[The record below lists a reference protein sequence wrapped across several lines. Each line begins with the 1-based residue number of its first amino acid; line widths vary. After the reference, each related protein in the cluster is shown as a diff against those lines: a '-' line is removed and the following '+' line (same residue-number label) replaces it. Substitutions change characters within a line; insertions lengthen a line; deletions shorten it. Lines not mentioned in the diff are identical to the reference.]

1 MYVRPPAESRGRVKI
16 PENYSGHAFR
26 DQSPFGDM
34 PPPTH
39 IDAPPRRDR
48 SEGQATDERQPYQS
62 VPHLPQD
69 DREELHGGI
78 SPDITHESARPHEI
92 DGERSHDSE
101 SEASHKGAERVQK
114 ASIFSSLLP
123 SATSGARHFPF
134 GHGIG
139 SEEILILAIMLLVY
153 LSGDGDECD
162 NELLL
167 LLGFLL
173 FAG

>member
-1 MYVRPPAESRGRVKI
+1 MYVRPSVDNRQKIKI

-34 PPPTH
+34 PPPTRV
-39 IDAPPRRDR
+39 DAPPRRDR
-48 SEGQATDERQPYQS
+48 ADVQTSGENTASPMQQNEREDVDS
-62 VPHLPQD
+62 AKSKHEAV
-69 DREELHGGI
+69 
-78 SPDITHESARPHEI
+78 SPDNNYEEVIQSAEA
-92 DGERSHDSE
+92 DSFDK
-101 SEASHKGAERVQK
+101 HNVPQK
-114 ASIFSSLLP
+114 SSIFSSLLP
-123 SATSGARHFPF
+123 SMTSSTKHFPF

-153 LSGDGDECD
+153 LSSDGGECD
-162 NELLL
+162 NELIL